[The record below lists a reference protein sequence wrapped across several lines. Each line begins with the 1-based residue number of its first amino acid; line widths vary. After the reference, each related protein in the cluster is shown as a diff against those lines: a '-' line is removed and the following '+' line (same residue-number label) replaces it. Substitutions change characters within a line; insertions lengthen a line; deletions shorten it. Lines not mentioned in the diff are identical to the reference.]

1 MNRTSRHPMRRI
13 LLAAV
18 VLVALVGVFVVRL
31 VDIQV
36 VRAAELNEEAEGRR
50 STDVTVY
57 GARGDIVDTNGNVLA
72 DSVMRYDIAVSPK
85 NANAGPITRNQPDPA
100 DPSKTTSV
108 DVPLEQS
115 AAELGAVIG
124 LTGEQ
129 VQQVIVAVSYTHL
142 RAHET

>member
-85 NANAGPITRNQPDPA
+85 NASAGPVVREQPDPTTPTRPCA
-100 DPSKTTSV
+100 STCRSSSPRPS
-108 DVPLEQS
+108 S
-115 AAELGAVIG
+115 APSSASPA
-124 LTGEQ
+124 
-129 VQQVIVAVSYTHL
+129 S
-142 RAHET
+142 R